1 VNDFEEYVGIL
12 TMEDVLEQI
21 IGKPIVDEFDQY
33 DDLRAVAAKTA
44 QVEHKAH
51 IAEAKNTPE
60 PEEIIEV

>member
-1 VNDFEEYVGIL
+1 
-12 TMEDVLEQI
+12 MEDVLEQI